1 MSTRRFVYSAAIY
14 SMIAIFS
21 IAGSFYVNVAP
32 SVAEENGAVLVSW
45 PPVDGID
52 NSAFVGDPA
61 LAAPASIKLGK
72 LNGDSD
78 LHRSFASEGASSA
91 YIGYQVEG
99 KTIESWHNFNVGESV
114 TVRIPSNV
122 DNQTVWI
129 SRDPKLVPFS
139 LKRIE
144 IVRGM

>member
-1 MSTRRFVYSAAIY
+1 MSTRRFTYSAAIY
-14 SMIAIFS
+14 SMIAIFP
-21 IAGSFYVNVAP
+21 ITGSFYVNVLP
-32 SVAEENGAVLVSW
+32 SVAEENGAVLASW

-61 LAAPASIKLGK
+61 LSAPASIKLIK
-72 LNGDSD
+72 SNGDGD
-78 LHRSFASEGASSA
+78 LHFFFASEGASSV
-91 YIGYQVEG
+91 YIGYQVGG
-99 KTIESWHNFNVGESV
+99 KIIESWHNFNMGEPV

-122 DNQTVWI
+122 DNQIVWI
-129 SRDPKLVPFS
+129 SRDPKLAPFS